1 MIDIQR
7 LRVLREVARH
17 GSFSKAAAALRFT
30 PSAVSQ
36 HIAALERSAGTDV
49 VHRSTRG
56 VRLTEAGR
64 LLADTAETVLA
75 ELHTARARLSEL
87 AGGRRTLTV
96 ATFTTGGRRLLP
108 AALAAL
114 TAAHPDVEPVVLER
128 EPEDAIA
135 LVRAGE
141 ADLALAYRFDR
152 ALPLRP
158 ADRDRLAWTPLG
170 PDPMSVVV
178 HRDHPLADRK
188 SADLTEIA
196 GERWVLGCSKTADFL
211 HRQAAEAGFEL
222 RVSGS
227 STDYYFAQ
235 AMVRAR
241 VGISLVPGLAI
252 DPGPDLAVV
261 PLNAPRPTRHV
272 GIVTAR
278 TTRPEVGTLRAAL
291 TGSAARRALRR

>member
-7 LRVLREVARH
+7 LRVLHEVARH

-36 HIAALERSAGTDV
+36 HVAALERSVGTEV
-49 VHRSTRG
+49 VHRTTRG

-64 LLADTAETVLA
+64 LLAETAETVLA
-75 ELHTARARLSEL
+75 EIRTTRTRLSEL

-108 AALAAL
+108 AALTAL
-114 TAAHPDVEPVVLER
+114 TAAHPSVEPVILER
-128 EPEDAIA
+128 EPEDSIP

-141 ADLALAYRFDR
+141 ADLALAYRFAR

-158 ADRDRLAWTPLG
+158 ADRDRLTWTPLG
-170 PDPMSVVV
+170 ADPMSVVV
-178 HRDHPLADRK
+178 HRDHPLATRDGV
-188 SADLTEIA
+188 DLTEIA
-196 GERWVLGCSKTADFL
+196 GERWVLGCSKTAEFL

-222 RVSGS
+222 RVAGS

-235 AMVRAR
+235 AMVRAG
-241 VGISLVPGLAI
+241 VGISLVPELAL
-252 DPGPDLAVV
+252 DPAPELVTVA
-261 PLNAPRPTRHV
+261 LHAPRPTRHLGV
-272 GIVTAR
+272 V
-278 TTRPEVGTLRAAL
+278 TTRQPAPETATLLAAL
-291 TGSAARRALRR
+291 KNATVPGGRT

>member
-36 HIAALERSAGTDV
+36 HVAALERSVGTDV

-64 LLADTAETVLA
+64 LLAETAETVLA
-75 ELHTARARLSEL
+75 ELHTTRNRLADL

-108 AALAAL
+108 AALAEL
-114 TAAHPDVEPVVLER
+114 TAAHSGVEPVVLER
-128 EPEDAIA
+128 EPEDSIP

-141 ADLALAYRFDR
+141 ADLALVYRFDR

-158 ADRDRLAWTPLG
+158 ADRERLTFTRLG
-170 PDPMSVVV
+170 TDPMSVVV
-178 HRDHPLADRK
+178 HRDHPFAAREGVDLAE
-188 SADLTEIA
+188 AA
-196 GERWVLGCSKTADFL
+196 GERWVLGCSKTAEFL
-211 HRQAAEAGFEL
+211 HRNATEAGFDL

-241 VGISLVPGLAI
+241 VGVSLVPELALDPDPDLVAVPI
-252 DPGPDLAVV
+252 DP
-261 PLNAPRPTRHV
+261 PRPTRHL
-272 GIVTAR
+272 GIVTGR
-278 TTRPEVGTLRAAL
+278 YPGPEVATLTAAL
-291 TGSAARRALRR
+291 EKQLPGTP